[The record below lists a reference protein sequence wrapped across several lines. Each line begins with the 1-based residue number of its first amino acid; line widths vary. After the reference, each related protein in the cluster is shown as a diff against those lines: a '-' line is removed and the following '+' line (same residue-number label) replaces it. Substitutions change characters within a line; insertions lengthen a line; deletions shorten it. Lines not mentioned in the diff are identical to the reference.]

1 MLLVTN
7 ILKSYKLDKPDTGLD
22 PARSA
27 YFHLPLTFSLRPSVE
42 SILLCWDVVNNSLWN
57 PVPMY
62 ATYE

>member
-27 YFHLPLTFSLRPSVE
+27 YFHL
-42 SILLCWDVVNNSLWN
+42 
-57 PVPMY
+57 
-62 ATYE
+62 